1 MCRRMVIAME
11 KRPLK
16 TKLSI
21 ALDADVVEKIKEL
34 AVEDDRSF
42 SSYINRVL
50 RAHINS
56 IEKDNSVS
64 S

>member
-1 MCRRMVIAME
+1 ME
-11 KRPLK
+11 ERPLK

-56 IEKDNSVS
+56 IVIDNSVS